1 MVDYDEELAAETE
14 RVYLMPE
21 IVRQRAKTIE
31 ALNLRAGEQVLDI
44 GCGMGLLTRELAL
57 AVGPTGSV
65 LGIDN
70 SQPMLAL
77 AERRCADLPYI
88 ELKNESADAIP
99 QADSSFDAIACT
111 QLLLYL
117 PNVAQTIQEMH
128 RLLKPGGRI
137 AIVETDW
144 RNVLLECDDQPFMR
158 QLFAAWEESIA
169 SPHLPGQ
176 LESHLITAGFS
187 AVKVDAIP
195 LLNTSYLLDNYSG
208 QMVAYSLRVGRK
220 SGAVTAAQADN
231 FLAELKQRSA
241 EHRYFFC
248 VNRFLFTAI
257 KI

>member
-1 MVDYDEELAAETE
+1 MVEYDEELAAETE
-14 RVYLMPE
+14 RTYLMPE
-21 IVRQRAKTIE
+21 IVRQRAQTIA
-31 ALNLRAGEQVLDI
+31 ALNLRAGERVLDM

-57 AVGPTGSV
+57 AVGPQGHV

-70 SQPMLAL
+70 SQPMLTL
-77 AERRCADLPYI
+77 AERRCSDLPHI
-88 ELKNESADAIP
+88 KLMNGSADAIP
-99 QADSSFDAIACT
+99 QPDNSFDAITCT

-137 AIVETDW
+137 AIIETDW

-158 QLFAAWEESIA
+158 QLFAAWEASIA
-169 SPHLPGQ
+169 SPNLPGQ
-176 LESHLITAGFS
+176 LEAHLITAGFI

-195 LLNTSYLLDNYSG
+195 LINTSYLLDNYSG
-208 QMVAYSLRVGRK
+208 QMVAYSLRVGQN
-220 SGAVTAAQADN
+220 SGAVTAAQADR
-231 FLAELKQRSA
+231 FVAELKQRSA

-248 VNRFLFTAI
+248 VNRFLFTAV